1 MVASKKLSP
10 MDRLASSVE
19 VSKGLKVHLN
29 TELET
34 EMEIEID
41 VDIDVDVYIDSDSDS
56 DVAIDMFKTV

>member
-10 MDRLASSVE
+10 MDRLASIVE

-29 TELET
+29 TEVET

-41 VDIDVDVYIDSDSDS
+41 VDVDI
-56 DVAIDMFKTV
+56 